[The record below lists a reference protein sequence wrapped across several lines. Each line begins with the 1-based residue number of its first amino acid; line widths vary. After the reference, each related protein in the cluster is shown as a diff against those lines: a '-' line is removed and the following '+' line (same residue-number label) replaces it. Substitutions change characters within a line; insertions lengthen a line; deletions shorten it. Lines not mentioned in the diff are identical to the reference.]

1 MEGNPASEDL
11 RSQADDHA
19 AHLLRKMGRVR
30 QVPLQFFALSDLGK
44 VQRGDKDT
52 VALGEQALDLEKFYD
67 ASVGSNLAREISRIE
82 EERSSWRK
90 ALIESD
96 LIGKQVRELAQSSSY
111 AQVAKEL
118 HAMQSPAACFAQR
131 YQDILEASS
140 AIGFAYKTWQES
152 ERSQRE
158 QMRKMFN
165 AMADI
170 RKSVLGDGTT
180 QRIIRE
186 LTDRS
191 SIRNQKEISEQ
202 VSGIGTVAKMLAQRA
217 EDSRAQ
223 TKKLLDELG
232 VGSSIQ
238 SYLKDFEHINKQWK
252 VPTEVLGIMGS
263 VEELQEQLG
272 LTKVAL
278 PTIDWG
284 SALALAR
291 AIGPEGIQEQLALL
305 GIESDGSIRQI
316 AGQPKKGILSRKQTD
331 AMTLINFLLVFV
343 IFFYQE
349 HNNSLQQ
356 AKTDAFQAQAV
367 ATLQVQAQQ
376 IQHLTALIERTL
388 VHAAQEPE
396 ERLVVRERIA
406 TVRSKPEHGSAI
418 DGKLMP
424 NEVVRAIDKKGM
436 WVEVEYYHWL
446 HEEYLTGWVLKK
458 YLERVPANFSQNS

>member
-1 MEGNPASEDL
+1 MDL
-11 RSQADDHA
+11 A
-19 AHLLRKMGRVR
+19 KI
-30 QVPLQFFALSDLGK
+30 
-44 VQRGDKDT
+44 
-52 VALGEQALDLEKFYD
+52 YD
-67 ASVGSNLAREISRIE
+67 ATVGSNLAREISRIE

-90 ALIESD
+90 ALIETD
-96 LIGKQVRELAQSSSY
+96 LIGKQVRELAQSSAY

-118 HAMQSPAACFAQR
+118 QAMQSPAASLSQQ
-131 YQDILEASS
+131 YKDIMETSS

-158 QMRKMFN
+158 QMRKMFDP
-165 AMADI
+165 MADI
-170 RKSVLGDGTT
+170 RKSVLGDGTM
-180 QRIIRE
+180 QRLIRE
-186 LTDRS
+186 LTDGS
-191 SIRNQKEISEQ
+191 SIRNQMKEITEQ
-202 VSGIGTVAKMLAQRA
+202 ALGIGSVAKMLAQQA

-223 TKKLLDELG
+223 TKKLLEGLG

-263 VEELQEQLG
+263 VKELQEQLG
-272 LTKVAL
+272 LGKVAL

-291 AIGPEGIQEQLALL
+291 AMGPEGIQEQLALL
-305 GIESDGSIRQI
+305 GIESDGSMRQT
-316 AGQPKKGILSRKQTD
+316 AGLPEKGILSKKQTD
-331 AMTLINFLLVFV
+331 VITLISFLLVFV

-349 HNNSLQQ
+349 YNNSLQQ
-356 AKTDAFQAQAV
+356 AKTDAFQAQTV

-376 IQHLTALIERTL
+376 IQNLTALIERTL
-388 VHAAQEPE
+388 VQAAQEPE

-406 TVRSKPEHGSAI
+406 TVRSRPEHGAAI

-446 HEEYLTGWVLKK
+446 HGQYLTGWVLKK
-458 YLERVPANFSQNS
+458 YLERVPANFSKRS